1 MSAILQARALGAG
14 YDGVPVIS
22 GLDIEVEEG
31 GIATIVGA
39 NGAGKTTTLRALS
52 GVLRPVR
59 GEILFQG
66 ESIAQLPP
74 HEIVRRGLVMV
85 PEGRRLFP
93 SLTILENLELGAFQ
107 PHSKR
112 KRADTLAR
120 VFSIFPQLEERKAQ
134 RAGTLSGGEQQ
145 MVAIGR
151 ALMSLPRV
159 LMLDEPSL
167 GLAPVIVQTVFTV
180 VQELNALGI
189 TILLVEQN
197 VRHCLSMSS
206 QAWVLANGTVAL
218 RGTGPELLGDDNVR
232 RAYLGM

>member
-1 MSAILQARALGAG
+1 MSALLQTRGLGAG
-14 YDGVPVIS
+14 YNGVPVVADLS
-22 GLDIEVEEG
+22 IEVEEG

-52 GVLRPVR
+52 GVLRPVS
-59 GEILFQG
+59 GEILFDGQP
-66 ESIAQLPP
+66 IAHLPP

-107 PHSKR
+107 PHSKK
-112 KRADTLAR
+112 KRAQTMERVLA
-120 VFSIFPQLEERKAQ
+120 IFPVLHERRAQ
-134 RAGTLSGGEQQ
+134 KAGTLSGGEQQ

-151 ALMSLPRV
+151 AMMGLPRL

-167 GLAPVIVQTVFTV
+167 GLAPVIVQTLFNV
-180 VQELNALGI
+180 VKDLNALGI

-197 VRHCLSMSS
+197 VQHCLSISS
-206 QAWVLANGTVAL
+206 QAWVLANGGVAL
-218 RGTGPELLGDDNVR
+218 SGTGPEFLGNDDVR
-232 RAYLGM
+232 RAYLGL

>member
-1 MSAILQARALGAG
+1 MSTILRTRGLGAG
-14 YDGVPVIS
+14 YEGVPVIS
-22 GLDIEVEEG
+22 GLDLDVEEG

-52 GVLRPVR
+52 GVLRPVS
-59 GEILFQG
+59 GEILFDG
-66 ESIAQLPP
+66 APIAHLPP

-107 PHSKR
+107 PHSRK
-112 KRADTLAR
+112 KRAETLAR
-120 VFSIFPQLEERKAQ
+120 VFSIFPRLEERKAQ

-151 ALMSLPRV
+151 ALMGLPRL

-167 GLAPVIVQTVFTV
+167 GLAPVIVQTLFTV
-180 VQELNALGI
+180 VKDLNALGI

-197 VRHCLSMSS
+197 VKHCLSISS
-206 QAWVLANGTVAL
+206 QAWVLANGTIAL
-218 RGTGPELLGDDNVR
+218 SGTGPELLGDDNVR